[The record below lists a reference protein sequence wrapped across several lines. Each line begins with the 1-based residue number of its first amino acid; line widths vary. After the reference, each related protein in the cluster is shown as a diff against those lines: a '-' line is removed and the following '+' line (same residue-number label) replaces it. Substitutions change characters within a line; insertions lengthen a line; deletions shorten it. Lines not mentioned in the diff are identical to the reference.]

1 MKSAD
6 RPDNVEF
13 LNTKLYNDPKHLL
26 EIVVSNGREN
36 ILFHGNSTPD
46 LAKTVAKGLKWKI
59 GNADVKQFSDGEIF
73 VRLWTHVRDKDVYLF
88 QSTSAPANDHLM
100 ELLILADAA
109 SRSAANK
116 IYAIIPYFGYARQ
129 DRRPDF
135 QRVPITARLV
145 ANMIQEAGISQV
157 VTCDLHCMQIQGFF
171 DIPVINAS
179 SIPTFQADI
188 WQRFDGG
195 HDVVIVS
202 PDTGGVA
209 RSRAL
214 GKALNNENLA
224 IIDKRRPKENI
235 SEVMNIIGDVEGRDC
250 IIFDDLVDTAGTLCK
265 GATALKQQGA
275 VSVHA
280 YATHAVL
287 SGKAYDNVRESDLD
301 SLTVSDTIPLTNHSR
316 GNKIRVVSIAS
327 LLTET
332 VHRVATG
339 TSVSALYD
347 MV

>member
-1 MKSAD
+1 M
-6 RPDNVEF
+6 
-13 LNTKLYNDPKHLL
+13 
-26 EIVVSNGREN
+26 SNGREN
-36 ILFHGNSTPD
+36 ILFHGNSTPG
-46 LAKTVAKGLKWKI
+46 LAKAVATGLQWTI
-59 GNADVKQFSDGEIF
+59 GKADVKNFSDGETY
-73 VRLWTHVRDKDVYLF
+73 VRLWTHVRDKDVFLF
-88 QSTSAPANDHLM
+88 QSTSNPANTHLM

-109 SRSAANK
+109 SRSAAHTVT
-116 IYAIIPYFGYARQ
+116 AIIPYYGYGRQ

-145 ANMIQEAGISQV
+145 ANLIQEAGITQI

-171 DIPVINAS
+171 DIPVVNAS

-188 WQRFDGG
+188 WNRFDGAR
-195 HDVVIVS
+195 DVVIVS

-214 GKALNNENLA
+214 GKALDNENLA
-224 IIDKRRPKENI
+224 IIDKRRPKANV
-235 SEVMNIIGDVEGRDC
+235 SEVMNIIGDVDGRDC
-250 IIFDDLVDTAGTLCK
+250 VIFDDLVDTAGTLCK
-265 GATALKQQGA
+265 GAAALKAQGA
-275 VSVHA
+275 LSVHA
-280 YATHAVL
+280 YVTHAVL
-287 SGKAYDNVRESDLD
+287 SGKAYENISNSELD
-301 SLTVSDTIPLTNHSR
+301 SLTVSDTIPLTQTIS
-316 GNKIRVVSIAS
+316 KIRIVSIAS